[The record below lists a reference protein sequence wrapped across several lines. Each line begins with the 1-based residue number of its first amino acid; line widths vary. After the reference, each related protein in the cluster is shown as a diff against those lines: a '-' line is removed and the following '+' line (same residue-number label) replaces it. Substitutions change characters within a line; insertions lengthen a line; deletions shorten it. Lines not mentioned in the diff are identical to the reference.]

1 VVKAILTAS
10 SGIDSRRAALSILE
24 EVRAGKPFDL
34 ALDRGIGKL
43 AEPDRRLAHELAA
56 GVLRQR
62 SALDSHLAPL
72 VPRGWSSVASAL
84 QDILRLGAYQLTGL
98 DRVPA
103 HAAVDTSVELA
114 KEHGGARAAAFVNA
128 VLRRLARTEPPTAAL
143 TGHDAEALAAE
154 HSHPVWLVRRWVE
167 RFGPPATERLLR
179 WNNTRP
185 RLVLQPARQDLKA
198 MAERWGAAGIE
209 VETAPYGAGLVTNLT
224 RPSDLP
230 GFEDGDFMVQ
240 DPAQALLAR
249 FADLPSRTVVYD
261 ACAAPGGKSI
271 ALGRHA
277 KTVVAGDVSPSRARR
292 LAENVARAGSGREQ
306 VIVADARQPPIR
318 LADVVLVDAPCLGTG
333 TFARNPDARWRVTP
347 EGLGSLEHLQSQLL
361 ERTAS
366 VVPPGGLL
374 IYSTCSLEPEENGA
388 QVKRFLVGHP
398 DFHREPTDAVPLG
411 LLSPQ
416 GDLMVLPQQHGM
428 DGAYAARLRRS
439 I

>member
-1 VVKAILTAS
+1 MVKSILPAS

-72 VPRGWSSVASAL
+72 VSRGWSSVAPEL
-84 QDILRLGAYQLTGL
+84 QDILRLGAYQLTSL

-114 KEHGGARAAAFVNA
+114 KENGGARPAAFVNA
-128 VLRRLARTEPPTAAL
+128 VLRRLARTEPPATAPAR
-143 TGHDAEALAAE
+143 TEAERLAAE
-154 HSHPVWLVRRWVE
+154 HSHPLWLVRRWVE
-167 RFGPPATERLLR
+167 LFGLPATERLLR

-185 RLVLQPARQDLKA
+185 RLVLQAARQDLKTL
-198 MAERWGAAGIE
+198 AERWGAAGIE
-209 VETAPYGAGLVTNLT
+209 VELAAYGAGLVTNLT
-224 RPSDLP
+224 RPSELP
-230 GFEDGDFMVQ
+230 GFGDGAFIVQ

-249 FADLPSRTVVYD
+249 FADLPSGTVIYD

-277 KTVVAGDVSPSRARR
+277 KTVVAGEVSPSRARR
-292 LAENVARAGSGREQ
+292 LAENVVRAGSGREQ
-306 VIVADARQPPIR
+306 VIVADARQPPLR
-318 LADVVLVDAPCLGTG
+318 RAEVVLVDAPCLGTG

-374 IYSTCSLEPEENGA
+374 VYSTCSLEPEENGA
-388 QVKRFLVGHP
+388 QIKRFLAGHP
-398 DFHREPTDAVPLG
+398 DFYREPTEAIPPD
-411 LLSPQ
+411 LLSQQ

-428 DGAYAARLRRS
+428 DGAFAARLRRS
-439 I
+439 V